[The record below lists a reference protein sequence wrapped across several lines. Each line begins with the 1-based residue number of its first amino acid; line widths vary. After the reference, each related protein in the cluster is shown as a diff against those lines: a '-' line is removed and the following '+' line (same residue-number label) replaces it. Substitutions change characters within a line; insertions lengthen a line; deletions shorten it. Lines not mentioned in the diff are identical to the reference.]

1 MVNSIV
7 ECLLCKASLN
17 LSSGNLDKFKLH
29 LDTEHSAVF
38 DIDLVISVSFLQTE
52 EKERIVE
59 TVFPRIKKFFRDVK
73 NTNKVP
79 AKLKIEKR
87 LLEEDEA
94 ENIASFY
101 RDQKRRKIME
111 SKYESLEENHEN
123 DEDSNARDPSP
134 IGKTTASSAAGTH
147 TKHDVFQSL
156 TAKGASLIGESVSKI
171 SNNHGGDN
179 EENVEEA
186 DESNVNEAE
195 EDVKSTSERLQNP
208 NEAQCDIC
216 DKVMLKK
223 SIRKHRQRIHQ
234 IYDSFRG
241 SSFMSYGG
249 SDNPHAE
256 DEAGNQDVSMDQSLL
271 EPQVDIV
278 EEKKHDY
285 EEKPTVGSCNVCQKQ
300 VSKSNMS
307 RHMKIHFKSGPS
319 NEHIDDDEDPTEVH
333 KSIEE
338 DIATNDDDIKKASV
352 SNAADRCKICFAS
365 FDDLDE
371 LKEHFK
377 EVHEIDYDHFEND
390 DEDEVHVDNS
400 DKSDAPAET
409 EYECDQCDAKYT
421 FKDSLRMHKKRKHR
435 SHEM

>member
-1 MVNSIV
+1 MGNSIV
-7 ECLLCKASLN
+7 ECLLCRASLN
-17 LSSGNLDKFKLH
+17 LSAGNLDKFKLH

-79 AKLKIEKR
+79 SKLKIEKR

-101 RDQKRRKIME
+101 RDQKRRKILE
-111 SKYESLEENHEN
+111 SKYESLEEKHAN
-123 DEDSNARDPSP
+123 DEDSNAS
-134 IGKTTASSAAGTH
+134 IGKTVASWEKVPKP
-147 TKHDVFQSL
+147 KHVDSL
-156 TAKGASLIGESVSKI
+156 TAEDTSSVGESVSKM
-171 SNNHGGDN
+171 SNDYGGDN
-179 EENVEEA
+179 NEDVVEE
-186 DESNVNEAE
+186 DDINVNEAE
-195 EDVKSTSERLQNP
+195 EGVKSTSERLQNP

-223 SIRKHRQRIHQ
+223 SVRKHKQRIHQ

-249 SDNPHAE
+249 GDNTLAE
-256 DEAGNQDVSMDQSLL
+256 DEAENQDVSMDQALL

-278 EEKKHDY
+278 EEKKHNS
-285 EEKPTVGSCNVCQKQ
+285 EEKPNVGSCNVCQKQ
-300 VSKSNMS
+300 ISKSNMS
-307 RHMKIHFKSGPS
+307 RHMKMHFKSGPS
-319 NEHIDDDEDPTEVH
+319 NENIDEDTTEIH
-333 KSIEE
+333 ESIED
-338 DIATNDDDIKKASV
+338 DITTNDDDTKKVSV
-352 SNAADRCKICFAS
+352 SNADDRCKICFAS

-377 EVHEIDYDHFEND
+377 EVHEIDYDHLEND
-390 DEDEVHVDNS
+390 DEDDVHLDNS
-400 DKSDAPAET
+400 NKSDAAAEP

-435 SHEM
+435 SQEM